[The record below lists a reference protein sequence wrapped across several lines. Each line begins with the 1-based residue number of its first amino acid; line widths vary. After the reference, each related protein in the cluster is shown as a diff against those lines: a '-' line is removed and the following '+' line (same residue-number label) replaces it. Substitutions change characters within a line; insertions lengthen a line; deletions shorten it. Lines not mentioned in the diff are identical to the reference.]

1 MEQKFNDELMT
12 TVGYFSPCMEDE
24 EMDSE
29 VVTVNEAFRPKCV
42 IEPVLMPI
50 PKEGHIGYVKF
61 ENPQE
66 YAELCEPQWGDVDDF
81 KDMSDEELADLGKL
95 RDDAGRIH
103 DALYLD
109 DAGRPARDAKG
120 RLLDAMPSIGG
131 YAYRM
136 EEPAEDYQ
144 VETVNVGFEPK
155 RVINI

>member
-1 MEQKFNDELMT
+1 MEQIRDFETFEPSQIITPDDYPLPKT
-12 TVGYFSPCMEDE
+12 GTVGYVKVEKRNYE
-24 EMDSE
+24 REL
-29 VVTVNEAFRPKCV
+29 NPK
-42 IEPVLMPI
+42 L
-50 PKEGHIGYVKF
+50 F
-61 ENPQE
+61 E
-66 YAELCEPQWGDVDDF
+66 VDDF
-81 KDMSDEELADLGKL
+81 KDMSDEELADQGKL

-136 EEPAEDYQ
+136 EELAEDYQ

-155 RVINI
+155 RVIII

>member
-1 MEQKFNDELMT
+1 MEQKFNDELMP
-12 TVGYFSPCMEDE
+12 TVGVYCTMACDDYQPPRLLSA
-24 EMDSE
+24 SE
-29 VVTVNEAFRPKCV
+29 SEAINPGT
-42 IEPVLMPI
+42 MPI
-50 PKEGHIGYVKF
+50 PKEGTVGYVKV
-61 ENPQE
+61 ESKHYEGP
-66 YAELCEPQWGDVDDF
+66 ELKPRWFDVDDF
-81 KDMSDEELADLGKL
+81 NDMSDEELADLGKL

-131 YAYRM
+131 YVYNM

>member
-1 MEQKFNDELMT
+1 MEKRIRPTNLT
-12 TVGYFSPCMEDE
+12 IPNVGTVGYVKVERE
-24 EMDSE
+24 HY
-29 VVTVNEAFRPKCV
+29 
-42 IEPVLMPI
+42 
-50 PKEGHIGYVKF
+50 EG
-61 ENPQE
+61 P
-66 YAELCEPQWGDVDDF
+66 ELKPRLFKVDDY

>member
-1 MEQKFNDELMT
+1 MEQIRDFETFEPSQIITPD
-12 TVGYFSPCMEDE
+12 GY
-24 EMDSE
+24 
-29 VVTVNEAFRPKCV
+29 
-42 IEPVLMPI
+42 PI
-50 PKEGHIGYVKF
+50 PKEGTVGYVKV
-61 ENPQE
+61 ERE
-66 YAELCEPQWGDVDDF
+66 HYEGSELKPRLFKVDDF
-81 KDMSDEELADLGKL
+81 KDMSDEDLADLGKL

-131 YAYRM
+131 YVYRM

>member
-1 MEQKFNDELMT
+1 
-12 TVGYFSPCMEDE
+12 
-24 EMDSE
+24 
-29 VVTVNEAFRPKCV
+29 
-42 IEPVLMPI
+42 
-50 PKEGHIGYVKF
+50 
-61 ENPQE
+61 
-66 YAELCEPQWGDVDDF
+66 VDDF
-81 KDMSDEELADLGKL
+81 NDMSDEELADLGKL

-131 YAYRM
+131 YVYNM

-155 RVINI
+155 QPDGAGGVVFTFSI

>member
-1 MEQKFNDELMT
+1 
-12 TVGYFSPCMEDE
+12 
-24 EMDSE
+24 
-29 VVTVNEAFRPKCV
+29 
-42 IEPVLMPI
+42 MPI
-50 PKEGHIGYVKF
+50 PKEGTVGYVKV
-61 ENPQE
+61 ESKHYEGP
-66 YAELCEPQWGDVDDF
+66 ELKPRWFDVDDF

-131 YAYRM
+131 YVYNM